1 VSEGPAR
8 GDVPAHP
15 HDFASDNHAGAHP
28 EILEAIAAA
37 SSGHAAS
44 YGEDAWT
51 ALAAERFREH
61 FGPDA
66 RSFCVFNGTGANLC
80 AIDAALRGH
89 ESLVC
94 ADVAH
99 INVDECGG
107 PERIAGTK
115 LLGVATHDG
124 KIDPVEIARV
134 HDRRQDVHS
143 PPPRLVSI
151 TQSTE
156 LGTVY
161 TPAETRALA
170 DAAHE
175 LEMLVHVD
183 GARLA
188 NAAAALDAS
197 FAELTTG
204 AGVDLVSF
212 GGTKNGLVIGEAV
225 VLLRPDLAADFAFVR
240 KQLGQLA
247 SKSRFLAAQ
256 FDALLVGDLWLRNAA
271 AANAAAARLGTAVG
285 AIDGV
290 EVVHPVEA
298 NAVFARMDPHAL
310 HRLFDDLPGEHPF
323 YVWDEE
329 DGIARWMCSWDT
341 TDADVDAFAEAVA
354 AAVEGQ
360 S

>member
-1 VSEGPAR
+1 VSAR
-8 GDVPAHP
+8 PQAADAPAHP
-15 HDFASDNHAGAHP
+15 HDFASDNHSGAHP
-28 EILEAIAAA
+28 EILEAIAEA
-37 SSGHAAS
+37 SAGHAAS
-44 YGEDAWT
+44 YGEDPWT
-51 ALAAERFREH
+51 ARASERFREH

-66 RSFCVFNGTGANLC
+66 RSFCVFNGTGANVC

-89 ESLVC
+89 ESLIC

-115 LLGVATHDG
+115 LLGIATHDG
-124 KIDPVEIARV
+124 KIDPDEVARV

-143 PPPRLVSI
+143 PPPRLLSI

-170 DAAHE
+170 EAAHA

-183 GARLA
+183 GARLG
-188 NAAAALDAS
+188 NAAAALGAT
-197 FAELTTG
+197 FAELTTD
-204 AGVDLVSF
+204 AGVDLLTF
-212 GGTKNGLVIGEAV
+212 GGTKNGLVLGEAV

-256 FDALLVGDLWLRNAA
+256 FDALLAGDLWLRNAT
-271 AANAAAARLGTAVG
+271 AANAAAARLGAAVE

-290 EVVHPVEA
+290 DVVHPVEA
-298 NAVFARMDPHAL
+298 NAVFAQMDPAAL
-310 HRLFDDLPGEHPF
+310 HRLLDDLPGEHPF
-323 YVWDEE
+323 YIWDEE
-329 DGIARWMCSWDT
+329 EGIARWMCSWDT
-341 TDADVDAFAEAVA
+341 TDADVDAFAEAVSRAVA
-354 AAVEGQ
+354 A
-360 S
+360 SR